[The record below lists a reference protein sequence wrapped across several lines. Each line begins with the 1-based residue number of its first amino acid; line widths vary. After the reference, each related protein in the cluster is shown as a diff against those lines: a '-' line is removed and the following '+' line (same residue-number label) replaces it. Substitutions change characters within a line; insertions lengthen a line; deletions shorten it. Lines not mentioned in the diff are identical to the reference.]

1 MVGITMKTR
10 IISALA
16 LLAFLIWNPYP
27 LQVLELKTFDWLMS
41 TKPEVQD
48 EMILLVDIDED
59 FVKGVGGYPIPRSI
73 YGTMITR
80 TKAIPGIT
88 ILMPDQDLRGIEED
102 YKLKNDLEEV
112 ATVLAFTASTQATE
126 GGPHV
131 GTAALGEDPR
141 PWLYQYPG
149 ILRQTPVLAES
160 AEGVGLITTAPEVDG
175 LVRRVPLVVNVQD
188 KLYPTFALEMLRVGT
203 GDPSYQIITKETG
216 VEAIRI
222 PSYPVISTD
231 ARARVWTT
239 WNTKFYKQSAAEYL
253 KEPLEGAAFVIFGV
267 TAEGVA
273 NPVPTPGGPKFAHE
287 VQANLLHGLIHGDA
301 PSEPV
306 WAVAAEIVVACIVI
320 LLLFLTAT
328 NVFISAPIFLSTIG
342 GLCYAAWYYFGQGYL
357 LDVTGTIF
365 IAFLF
370 WTIVTFRSFIT
381 QFMMRRQVKK
391 QFGTYVSPD
400 LVKKLQ
406 KDPSLLRLGGE
417 TKRMTFLFSDIR
429 GFTPISEKYQKNPQ
443 GLTVLINRFL
453 DNQTEI
459 ILKHG
464 GTIDKYMGDCIMAF
478 WNAPLDTEEHE
489 RKATEAAIE
498 MRIALGELNDTLQE
512 EGLDQIHTGA
522 GINTGPCV
530 VGNFGS
536 SSRFDYSVLGDAVN
550 LAARLESSCKTY
562 DTDLIISEHSMV
574 DGYDYKFLDE
584 VTVKGKS
591 EPVKI
596 YTITK

>member
-1 MVGITMKTR
+1 MKTR
-10 IISALA
+10 ILSAIGLLA
-16 LLAFLIWNPYP
+16 LLIWNPYP

-41 TKPEVQD
+41 TKPEVTD
-48 EMILLVDIDED
+48 NMILLVDIDED
-59 FVKGVGGYPIPRSI
+59 FIQGVGGYPIPRSY
-73 YGTMITR
+73 YGHMIKR
-80 TKAIPGIT
+80 TDAIPGIT
-88 ILMPDQDLRGIEED
+88 VLMPDPDLRGLDED
-102 YKLKNDLEEV
+102 WALANELEEIR
-112 ATVLAFTASTQATE
+112 TVLAFTASTQATE

-141 PWLYQYPG
+141 PWLFEYPG
-149 ILRQTPVLAES
+149 ILRQLPVLADAS
-160 AEGVGLITTAPEVDG
+160 SGVGLITTAPEIDG
-175 LVRRVPLVVNVQD
+175 LVRRVPLVVNVGD
-188 KLYPTFALEMLRVGT
+188 NLYPTFALEMLRVGT

-231 ARARVWTT
+231 THARVWTT
-239 WNTKFYKQSAAEYL
+239 WNTQFHRQSASDYL
-253 KEPLEGAAFVIFGV
+253 KEPVEGATFVIFGV

-287 VQANLLHGLIHGDA
+287 IQANLLHGLIAGDA

-306 WAVAAEIVVACIVI
+306 WAATAELAVAVIII
-320 LLLFLTAT
+320 LLLFVTAT
-328 NVFISAPIFLSTIG
+328 NVYFSAPIFLSAVGALIYGT
-342 GLCYAAWYYFGQGYL
+342 WYYFGLGYL

-370 WTIVTFRSFIT
+370 WTIATFRSFVT
-381 QFMMRRQVKK
+381 QFMLRRQIKK

-406 KDPSLLRLGGE
+406 DDPSLLRLGGE
-417 TKRMTFLFSDIR
+417 TKRLTFLFSDIR
-429 GFTPISEKYQKNPQ
+429 GFTPISEKYQSDPQ
-443 GLTVLINRFL
+443 KLVEIVNRFL
-453 DNQTEI
+453 TNQTEI
-459 ILKHG
+459 IMKHG

-478 WNAPLDTEEHE
+478 WNAPLDVEEQE
-489 RKATEAAIE
+489 RKATEAALE
-498 MRIALGELNDTLQE
+498 MREALGDLNE
-512 EGLDQIHTGA
+512 IFKNEGIPEIHTGC
-522 GINTGPCV
+522 GINSGLCV
-530 VGNFGS
+530 VGNMGS
-536 SSRFDYSVLGDAVN
+536 NNRFDYSVLGDAVN

-562 DTDLIISEHSMV
+562 ETDLIISEYSMV
-574 DGYDYKFLDE
+574 DGYDYKYLDN

>member
-1 MVGITMKTR
+1 MKTR
-10 IISALA
+10 ILTAVG

-41 TKPEVQD
+41 TKPVVQD

-59 FVKGVGGYPIPRSI
+59 FVEGVGGYPIPRGY
-73 YGTMITR
+73 YGDMIAR
-80 TKAIPGIT
+80 TSAIPGIT
-88 ILMPDQDLRGIEED
+88 VLMPDPDIRGVDEDYSLRG
-102 YKLKNDLEEV
+102 DLEEV
-112 ATVLAFTASTQATE
+112 ATVLAFTASTQATD

-141 PWLYQYPG
+141 PWLFEYPG
-149 ILRQTPVLAES
+149 ILRQLPVLAEVS
-160 AEGVGLITTAPEVDG
+160 EGVGLITTAPEVDG
-175 LVRRVPLVVNVQD
+175 LVRRVPLVVNVQNN
-188 KLYPTFALEMLRVGT
+188 LYPTFALEMLRVGT
-203 GDPSYQIITKETG
+203 GDLSYQIITKETG

-231 ARARVWTT
+231 PNARVWTT
-239 WNTKFYKQSAAEYL
+239 WNTQFYRQSAAEFL
-253 KEPLEGAAFVIFGV
+253 KQPLEGAVFVIFGV

-273 NPVPTPGGPKFAHE
+273 NPIPTPVGPKFAHE
-287 VQANLLHGLIHGDA
+287 VQANLLHGLINGNA

-306 WAVAAEIVVACIVI
+306 WAPAAELIAAVTI
-320 LLLFLTAT
+320 LLLL
-328 NVFISAPIFLSTIG
+328 FISATNIYLSLPIFLSAIG
-342 GLCYAAWYYFGQGYL
+342 GLCYATWYYFGQGYL

-365 IAFLF
+365 IAFIF
-370 WTIVTFRSFIT
+370 WTIATFRSFVT
-381 QFMMRRQVKK
+381 QFMMRRQIKK

-417 TKRMTFLFSDIR
+417 TKRLTFLFSDIR
-429 GFTPISEKYQKNPQ
+429 GFTPISEKYQKDPQ
-443 GLTVLINRFL
+443 KLVEIVNRFL
-453 DNQTEI
+453 TNQTEI
-459 ILKHG
+459 IMKHG

-478 WNAPLDTEEHE
+478 WNAPLDIEEQE
-489 RKATEAAIE
+489 KKATEAALE
-498 MRIALGELNDTLQE
+498 MRVALGELNEIFKE
-512 EGLDQIHTGA
+512 EGIPEIRTGC
-522 GINTGPCV
+522 GLNSGLCV
-530 VGNFGS
+530 VGNMGS
-536 SSRFDYSVLGDAVN
+536 NNRFDYSVLGDAVN
-550 LAARLESSCKTY
+550 LAARLESSCKEY
-562 DTDLIISEHSMV
+562 DTDLIISEYSMV